1 MGCSFVEKDFSF
13 WMPLDVVKGKEGE
26 MRVGGVATDE
36 TAQDIQGE
44 IVFVD
49 GLDVSYLTQRGAFNW
64 DHGKGPGD
72 ILGEIQNSEKQGKKL
87 YVEGILYPHNKQSQD
102 VFNLMR
108 SLKETGSK
116 RKLGLSLE
124 GKVKER
130 DFETGK
136 SIKKAWIKN
145 VAITYN
151 PINQGTWLDM
161 IKSLGNFTF
170 TPCDKD
176 CSKCNLCEAEI
187 DKGVPSEGGVKLKLV
202 EQPTANSKKEELV
215 VAKSEEKL
223 ESSIVTR
230 ENISPDLDKSKVA
243 LPSEVVEKSNGETG
257 GGSPTGVGLEAG
269 HDIPATSGGVSGSAL
284 RKEGLE
290 SKAKVTTYKLKRKKK
305 DPNGGFTK
313 SEVAELLENERGY
326 SSRMAELM
334 ADLIFKAINIKGYVR
349 TRKGRLERV
358 KPFTRELTHELFR
371 IKTMSDDA
379 LTTRARKITHPDKLL
394 HFYHA
399 AKNAGKSEL
408 AGYIKSQGHRIGL
421 SDKDFVGAAEP
432 VVMGLKEAK
441 RAFRAA

>member
-1 MGCSFVEKDFSF
+1 MGCGAIEKDFSF

-44 IVFVD
+44 TVFVD

-87 YVEGILYPHNKQSQD
+87 YVEGILYPHNKQAQD
-102 VFNLMR
+102 VFSLMR

-130 DFETGK
+130 DLETGK

-176 CSKCNLCEAEI
+176 CSKCTLCEAEI
-187 DKGVPSEGGVKLKLV
+187 DKGIPSEGGTKVKSV
-202 EQPTANSKKEELV
+202 EQPTTKEELV

-230 ENISPDLDKSKVA
+230 ENISPDLDKLKVVS
-243 LPSEVVEKSNGETG
+243 PSEVVKSNGETG

-284 RKEGLE
+284 RKESLE
-290 SKAKVTTYKLKRKKK
+290 GKAKVTTYKRKKK
-305 DPNGGFTK
+305 DDGKFTK
-313 SEVAELLENERGY
+313 SEVSELLEHERGY
-326 SSRMAELM
+326 SPRMAELM
-334 ADLIFKAINIKGYVR
+334 SDLIFKAISVKGYLR
-349 TRKGRLERV
+349 TRRGHLERV
-358 KPFTRELTHELFR
+358 KPFTKELAHETHRL
-371 IKTMSDDA
+371 KTMSEPA
-379 LTTRARKITHPDKLL
+379 LFTRVAKISKPEKML
-394 HFYHA
+394 HFFAA
-399 AKNAGKSEL
+399 AKDKGMNDLAAVIKHEGKKRL
-408 AGYIKSQGHRIGL
+408 
-421 SDKDFVGAAEP
+421 
-432 VVMGLKEAK
+432 GLKDLDFEDVRK
-441 RAFRAA
+441 EIKYAA